1 MAENVRL
8 IALEIINDVLE
19 KNIFYKASVDR
30 HLSISDMDARDRSFI
45 SVLSIGTIERYIEL
59 DYIIGCYSKMPV
71 KKLKPYIRNI
81 LRMSIYQLKYMN
93 QVPDSAA
100 VNEAVKLAVK
110 KGYGGLRGYV
120 NGVLRNAAR
129 TLKDIEYPGS
139 SIKYSIPEWLEN
151 HYVDELGYDVYVR
164 MAEYFLN
171 NRDVTIRC
179 TKESG
184 GRDNLCGL
192 FDEYG
197 IEYSKDTIFD
207 YSLKLTSPGRIHELP
222 GYTEGKFV
230 VQDESSMIPA
240 HIING
245 LITGCPDIVNVID
258 VCAAPGGKTMQL
270 ADMRNGRVH
279 IEARDISSDKVSLIK
294 DNAAR
299 LGICDIT
306 ASVHDACEYDEECKE
321 KYDFVIADVP
331 CSGLGVIA
339 KKPDIKH
346 NVTKEGMEEL
356 SDIQKKI
363 MNVVSLYVKPGGY
376 MLYSTCTINVG
387 ENENNVKDFLCAHS
401 DFELI
406 NLCAYVPKKLK
417 VCVRNEGYIKVV
429 PGLIDA
435 DGFFVAALKKK
446 D

>member
-151 HYVDELGYDVYVR
+151 HYVDELGYDAYVR
-164 MAEYFLN
+164 MAEYFLS
-171 NRDVTIRC
+171 NRDITIRC

-207 YSLKLTSPGRIHELP
+207 YSLRLTSPGRIHELP

-245 LITGCPDIVNVID
+245 LIAGCPDIVNVID
-258 VCAAPGGKTMQL
+258 VCAAPGGKTLQL

-346 NVTKEGMEEL
+346 NITKEGMEKL

-363 MNVVSLYVKPGGY
+363 MNVVSLYVRPGGY

-406 NLCAYVPKKLK
+406 KLCSYVPKKLK